1 MGRFRIG
8 FALAAC
14 AALNAMPIRAAEP
27 GFLDGDRLWRMCPNG
42 ATEAQKTMC
51 GLYVAGVVDELRA
64 RHVLETIGV
73 CLSDASQDKATEAV
87 RAYLRT
93 HPGRRSYPAASLVEA
108 AMALSFPCPKG
119 PGE

>member
-14 AALNAMPIRAAEP
+14 AVLGATAAQSAEP
-27 GFLDGDRLWRMCPNG
+27 GFLDGKSLWRMCPND

-64 RHVLETIGV
+64 RHVLETIDV
-73 CLSDASQDKATEAV
+73 CLSDASPHRATEAV
-87 RAYLRT
+87 RTYLRT
-93 HPGRRSYPAASLVEA
+93 HPGRLSYPAASLVEA
-108 AMALSFPCPKG
+108 AMVLSFPCVKRLD
-119 PGE
+119 E